1 MRNVKVTLAVGILLI
16 AGVGAVTLTRSPVR
30 VLRASGARDNTEL
43 GVTIGDTVIC
53 QPGEVLPGGVSA
65 IRLPVIAFYGSQVS
79 VIVFRGSQV
88 LTEGARGPN
97 WTGVSVTVPV
107 RPVAETISDVKICF
121 ALAPNS
127 EPLIIPGYL
136 TSPAKAAVLLSS
148 KTLTPTAATS
158 SAAVRLKGGVA
169 LEYLASGRK
178 PWWSR
183 VLTVARHMGLGRNY
197 SGTWI
202 VLLVAALMAVVGA
215 LAIRLTLRELP

>member
-43 GVTIGDTVIC
+43 GVTIGDTVLC
-53 QPGEVLPGGVSA
+53 QPGELLPAGTTA
-65 IRLPVIAFYGSQVS
+65 IRLPIIAFYGSHVT
-79 VIVFRGSQV
+79 VIAFSGSRV
-88 LTEGARGPN
+88 LTEGTRAPN

-107 RPVAETISDVKICF
+107 KPVHRTTSDARICF

-136 TSPAKAAVLLSS
+136 APPAKAALVLPIR
-148 KTLTPTAATS
+148 TLTPAAG
-158 SAAVRLKGGVA
+158 ANKGGQLRAGVA
-169 LEYLASGRK
+169 IEYLASGRK

-183 VLTVARHMGLGRNY
+183 ILTVARHMGLGRTY

-202 VLLVAALMAVVGA
+202 ALLVAALMAAVGA
-215 LAIRLTLRELP
+215 LAIRLTLRELR

>member
-30 VLRASGARDNTEL
+30 VLRASGARDDTEL

-53 QPGEVLPGGVSA
+53 QPDEVLPAGVSA
-65 IRLPVIAFYGSQVS
+65 IRLPLIAFYGAHVS
-79 VIVFRGSQV
+79 VIAFHGTQV
-88 LTEGARGPN
+88 LTEGTRGPD

-107 RPVAETISDVKICF
+107 ETVADTTSDVRVCF
-121 ALAPNS
+121 AVGPNS

-136 TSPAKAAVLLSS
+136 TSPAKTAVVLRSQ
-148 KTLTPTAATS
+148 TLTAAAGGS
-158 SAAVRLKGGVA
+158 SGVRLRGGVA
-169 LEYLASGRK
+169 IEYLASGRRS
-178 PWWSR
+178 WWAR
-183 VLTVARHMGLGRNY
+183 ILTVARHMGLGRAY

-202 VLLVAALMAVVGA
+202 ALLVAALMAIVGA